1 MTIGH
6 MTVFTFHM
14 EDDKDIVLL
23 NDFIERNDVSKMK
36 RVIANGYISY
46 STTHYYSINPPTDGG
61 ATNDQ
66 EG

>member
-6 MTVFTFHM
+6 TTVFTFHM
-14 EDDKDIVLL
+14 EKDAAMLK
-23 NDFIERNDVSKMK
+23 DFIEMNDVSKMK
-36 RVIANGYISY
+36 PSIADGYISY
-46 STTHYYSINPPTDGG
+46 STSHYYAIDPPTDGG